1 MAATASKAA
10 ALIRIAITEAAFAGI
25 KTALPFSNTG
35 YESSCSAGGGYFIWL
50 DRRTRDTRCR
60 TPAEE
65 GYSETI
71 IRPPKAD
78 SHRRRTAETGG

>member
-1 MAATASKAA
+1 MTVRRMAATGSKAA

-50 DRRTRDTRCR
+50 DRRTRDTRSMQGACR
-60 TPAEE
+60 
-65 GYSETI
+65 G
-71 IRPPKAD
+71 RLFRD
-78 SHRRRTAETGG
+78 DHQTGKGG